1 MSDPRTDSLARL
13 AARPAADSLKSE
25 FFRMMPAIE
34 AALKRDVH
42 WKDILAD
49 LARNGFQISPGLA
62 ANYAAQYRRR
72 NRPTG
77 EPGKPGR
84 PRKAGPHAPESAQ
97 APAMPVLVAENGRP
111 IPRTV
116 ANLRRPDAID

>member
-1 MSDPRTDSLARL
+1 MSDPRTVTLARL
-13 AARPAADSLKSE
+13 AHRPTALSLKSE
-25 FFRMMPAIE
+25 FFKMMPAIE
-34 AALKRDVH
+34 AALERDVH
-42 WKDILAD
+42 WRDILAD
-49 LARNGFQISPGLA
+49 LARNGFQISPELA

-84 PRKAGPHAPESAQ
+84 PRKAGPRRPAPAQ
-97 APAMPVLVAENGRP
+97 APAIPILVAENGRP